1 MKWEINL
8 SEFTPFIILCVIVVS
23 LSAKSLGAFH
33 LCTHMRGFS
42 ICFMVNEQQAGGPK
56 IVAPTS
62 RH

>member
-33 LCTHMRGFS
+33 LCAE
-42 ICFMVNEQQAGGPK
+42 V
-56 IVAPTS
+56 
-62 RH
+62 